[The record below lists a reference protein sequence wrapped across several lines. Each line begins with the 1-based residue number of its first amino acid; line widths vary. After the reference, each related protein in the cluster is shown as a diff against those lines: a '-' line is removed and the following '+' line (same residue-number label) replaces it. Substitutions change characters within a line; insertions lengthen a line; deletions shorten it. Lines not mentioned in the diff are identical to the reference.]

1 LNDSGARVAALN
13 NLALA
18 YGDQGK
24 HAEALS
30 LAESAL
36 RLCAQKGDR
45 HREAALLNNL
55 ADLLHRSGQ
64 SEAAMQHLKKAVVIF
79 AEIGQA
85 DLRPGPAGPAVATSA
100 EIWKLTEW

>member
-1 LNDSGARVAALN
+1 VAALN

-24 HAEALS
+24 TAQAIGLAEA
-30 LAESAL
+30 AL
-36 RLCAQKGDR
+36 KLCNQQGDR

-55 ADLLHRSGQ
+55 ADLLYQAGNADR
-64 SEAAMQHLKKAVVIF
+64 AMEHLKKAVAIF
-79 AEIGQA
+79 AEIGDIRA
-85 DLRPGPAGPAVATSA
+85 NAELGSTTS